1 LNNKK
6 REIASIAQGVSVVHL
21 YASSLK
27 KLIIKIPLLEE
38 QEKIAKVPIKSR

>member
-1 LNNKK
+1 MNNKK

-27 KLIIKIPLLEE
+27 KINN
-38 QEKIAKVPIKSR
+38 